1 MTSQEE
7 FFLIFN
13 FMYVLSLLYAFK
25 FINVPVKIQSMKYSQ
40 FCAHA
45 TLFTFGYRVNVEHV
59 YVGVENSC
67 STDIGTLLSIKLSIV
82 DLIYDYYNIKKYLAY
97 LYITVLSSA
106 GRRTS
111 FTIPISLVS
120 THRSSH
126 LDWKLTYFYDM
137 KFKEC
142 ITVTT
147 CYLSDI
153 IIKLL

>member
-1 MTSQEE
+1 
-7 FFLIFN
+7 
-13 FMYVLSLLYAFK
+13 MYVLSLLYIWVRQGFK
-25 FINVPVKIQSMKYSQ
+25 FINVPVKRQSMKYSQ

-106 GRRTS
+106 GHRTS
-111 FTIPISLVS
+111 FTIPICLVS

-126 LDWKLTYFYDM
+126 LHWKLTYFYNM

-142 ITVTT
+142 N
-147 CYLSDI
+147 CKYLLFI
-153 IIKLL
+153 RYYN